1 MTNTRTSRPS
11 RKYEAPC
18 SLCAINPSYLS
29 AVQLFRKDPTIAAK
43 QVAGP
48 RQMVGEH
55 DRTLDVGGLAG
66 GEIEGPGP
74 AAFVAQSMDLGVS
87 AAFGAANG
95 LNRSPLFP
103 PPAHRCALTKV
114 VSMETCSGV
123 PDRASVK
130 ARNRYCQWPRPD
142 HRL

>member
-55 DRTLDVGGLAG
+55 DSALDVGGLAG
-66 GEIEGPGP
+66 DEIEGQGP
-74 AAFVAQSMDLGVS
+74 AAFVAQGMNLGVS
-87 AAFGAANG
+87 ASFGAAYG
-95 LNRSPLFP
+95 LSRSPPFP
-103 PPAHRCALTKV
+103 PPAERCALTWV
-114 VSMETCSGV
+114 LSMET
-123 PDRASVK
+123 
-130 ARNRYCQWPRPD
+130 
-142 HRL
+142 